1 MIVYDLM
8 KQKSG
13 NYRTLISDLTKT
25 STDVFF
31 TGNLEKLKIIS
42 YAQLYLMILFVKVE
56 QKLVN
61 LPFQGGWQDRQWLC
75 PHRHRLHPSLNGSR
89 TKTPWCDTQDDGGR
103 KPSHPVAWGK
113 SFESIYLLLF
123 VFFGFWQ
130 NKVSR
135 GLQRDE
141 PGGADCPLGLSEQHV
156 SGTRSRERT
165 RDARA
170 SLPRSYFQIFLY
182 FIFHVFLTQTLPL
195 FWKLASGHDVIYVVS
210 FGYSQP
216 V

>member
-42 YAQLYLMILFVKVE
+42 YAQLCLMILFVKVE

-61 LPFQGGWQDRQWLC
+61 LPFQGGWQDRQWLR

-103 KPSHPVAWGK
+103 KPSHPVA
-113 SFESIYLLLF
+113 
-123 VFFGFWQ
+123 
-130 NKVSR
+130 
-135 GLQRDE
+135 
-141 PGGADCPLGLSEQHV
+141 
-156 SGTRSRERT
+156 
-165 RDARA
+165 
-170 SLPRSYFQIFLY
+170 
-182 FIFHVFLTQTLPL
+182 
-195 FWKLASGHDVIYVVS
+195 
-210 FGYSQP
+210 
-216 V
+216 